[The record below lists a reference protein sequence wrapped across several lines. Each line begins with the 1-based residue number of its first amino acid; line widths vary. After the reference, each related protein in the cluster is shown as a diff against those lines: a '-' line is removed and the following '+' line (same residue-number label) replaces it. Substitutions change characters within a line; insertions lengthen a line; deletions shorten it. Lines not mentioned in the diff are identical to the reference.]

1 MIRQFASL
9 ILSVSFIIL
18 VSCSDDDTKNYPPAD
33 YVTYEVNLNN
43 RSEDRFKIVVS
54 LPPLS
59 SSDDVFQFAST
70 APGLYSVTDIGRFI
84 RDFRAFDKDGRQL
97 AIEKISTNQFK
108 LSDPENTTRIEYT
121 SRDTWDTLYNGAV
134 IAKMAG
140 TSLEAD
146 HALINTYC
154 VFGYPENLKEEK
166 MLVKLQLPSGWKTG
180 TALEQNDE
188 GYYEANDFDH
198 LVDSPFLVGELTES
212 TQMVSYSEVDVFCYS
227 ADNTVTANQIAAS
240 VTDVLESAEQ
250 FLGDIPVDRY
260 SFLFHYG
267 EFYTG
272 AWEHSYSSTYVIK
285 NFDPVQ
291 VKWITAHE
299 FFHIVTP
306 LNIHSEIIQ
315 DFDFVTPTAS
325 QHLWLYEGVTEWA
338 AFTML
343 MRAGKISE
351 GNYLNEMLEKVVVD
365 RTYFDEDISLTF
377 LSTNSYLP
385 QWAPQYG
392 NVYYRGA
399 LVAMLLDIRLLEL
412 SGGEKGLR
420 EVILELID
428 TYGPDSPFDE
438 EMFFD
443 VLVDMT
449 YPEIE
454 QFIDSYIEG
463 HEEMPYAEY
472 FSKVGIE
479 FIDGADPTWEH
490 IEDPTPEQS
499 ALFEAWT
506 KNL

>member
-1 MIRQFASL
+1 MIRLVIFSYVFTTTL
-9 ILSVSFIIL
+9 ILL
-18 VSCSDDDTKNYPPAD
+18 SCSDDPKEYPPAD

-43 RSEDRFKIVVS
+43 RSEDRFKVIVS
-54 LPPLS
+54 LPELS
-59 SSDDVFQFAST
+59 SSDNIFQFAST
-70 APGLYSVTDIGRFI
+70 APGLYSVTDVGRFI
-84 RDFRAFDKDGRQL
+84 RDFRAFDKDGRPL
-97 AIEKISTNQFK
+97 GVEKISTNQFS
-108 LSDPENTTRIEYT
+108 LTDPENTTRIEYT
-121 SRDTWDTLYNGAV
+121 SRDTWDTLYNGSV

-154 VFGYPENLKEEK
+154 LFGYPQNLKEQK
-166 MLVKLQLPSGWKTG
+166 MLVKLYLPSGWTTG
-180 TALEQNDE
+180 TALEQNAA

-212 TQMVSYSEVDVFCYS
+212 TQTISDSEVDVFCYS
-227 ADNTVTANQIAAS
+227 ADNTVTASQISAS
-240 VTDVLESAEQ
+240 ISDVIESAEQ

-285 NFDPVQ
+285 NFDPLH

-343 MRAGKISE
+343 MRANKISYE
-351 GNYLNEMLEKVVVD
+351 DYLDEMLDKIVTD
-365 RTYFDEDISLTF
+365 RAHFDPDISLTE
-377 LSTNSYLP
+377 LSRNSYLP

-420 EVILELID
+420 EVVLELID
-428 TYGPDSPFDE
+428 SYGPDTPFDE

-443 VLVDMT
+443 ILIGMT
-449 YPEIE
+449 YPEIG
-454 QFIDSYIEG
+454 QFIASYIDG

-472 FSKVGIE
+472 LSKVGLE
-479 FIDGADPTWEH
+479 FIDGENPTWNQVLN
-490 IEDPTPEQS
+490 PTPEQT

-506 KNL
+506 KNM